1 MRTKFE
7 FDFVTTATPDQVI
20 ELMTDFSSNRPHRW
34 PAYSV
39 KAYEVYRLGETEADI
54 REGQDFPK
62 LWATWHYDWSTAG
75 TVTLTVVASDA
86 MAAGSFMTL
95 TATPT
100 AEGGRSVHGV
110 WEQTSKNLT
119 GLMGVTTMRSSAR
132 GSCRRTTTRSRTA
145 CDLSAASASMPAA
158 TAELGL
164 PGRRV
169 PAVVLRASHPRRE

>member
-1 MRTKFE
+1 VRTKFE

-20 ELMTDFSSNRPHRW
+20 ELMTDFSPNRPHRW

-86 MAAGSFMTL
+86 MAAGGNGDTDGTGRGGGGGIRRRRGL
-95 TATPT
+95 TRGRCRLPPTP
-100 AEGGRSVHGV
+100 
-110 WEQTSKNLT
+110 L
-119 GLMGVTTMRSSAR
+119 
-132 GSCRRTTTRSRTA
+132 
-145 CDLSAASASMPAA
+145 
-158 TAELGL
+158 
-164 PGRRV
+164 
-169 PAVVLRASHPRRE
+169 